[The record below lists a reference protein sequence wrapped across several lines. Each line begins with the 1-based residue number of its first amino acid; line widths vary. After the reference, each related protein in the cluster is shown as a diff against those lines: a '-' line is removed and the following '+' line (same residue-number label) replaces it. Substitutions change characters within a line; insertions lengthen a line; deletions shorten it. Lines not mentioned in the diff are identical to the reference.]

1 MSNTIDWGQGAVNNT
16 IDWGKGKTNNT
27 INWAEIYDSTP
38 AGETNITGSGGVTPF
53 VNTYSMS
60 LDGVDEYFT
69 AGNPSS
75 LQITGALTISAWVK
89 TGDNRD
95 AIIVS
100 KDDQTNR
107 CFNFSANLPGGGTNY
122 TSLYV
127 FSGGTATGV
136 VSNTLLTA
144 GTWNHVMAVFKPS
157 TYMRI
162 YVNGVLDAENTTSI
176 PASIDNDPA
185 NFLIGKG
192 LSAGY
197 NFFGNIDEVA
207 VWNSDQSS
215 NVSTIYNSGAPNDLS
230 SLSPLSWWRMGD
242 GDTWGGSS
250 WTLTDNGSGGND
262 ATSVNMEEADRLPIS
277 PNSYSL
283 SSFSFD
289 GIDEYL
295 TLGAPLNLRILG
307 SVSVSCWVKYTDSG
321 GTRYINSFGDKYGLY
336 TSGGKLIWHYRNPS
350 NQFLNVASLSNFN
363 DGEWH
368 HVMGVND
375 ETNLKIYIDGVLNNS
390 NTNGSTGIAG
400 ATDSRIGARWN
411 NANYFE
417 GSIDE
422 FYIWDSDQSANIST
436 IYGNGV
442 PTDISALNP
451 LGHWRMGESAT
462 WNGSQWTLTD
472 QGSGGNNG
480 TSVNMEE
487 ADKTGDQPYVI

>member
-53 VNTYSMS
+53 VNTYSMEF
-60 LDGVDEYFT
+60 DGIDEYVDCNSISALNSASTVTISMWCKKSSTSNVNVSVGSLVSSTNGIWLQWFTDNTLYFTIRNGAIMTTSYALSGDTDWHNIIGVYNGVNAKIYVDGNLVVTGTNIPSSLSST
-69 AGNPSS
+69 AGNNFE
-75 LQITGALTISAWVK
+75 IGAL
-89 TGDNRD
+89 N
-95 AIIVS
+95 
-100 KDDQTNR
+100 
-107 CFNFSANLPGGGTNY
+107 GGFF
-122 TSLYV
+122 TS
-127 FSGGTATGV
+127 
-136 VSNTLLTA
+136 
-144 GTWNHVMAVFKPS
+144 
-157 TYMRI
+157 
-162 YVNGVLDAENTTSI
+162 
-176 PASIDNDPA
+176 
-185 NFLIGKG
+185 
-192 LSAGY
+192 
-197 NFFGNIDEVA
+197 GNIDEVA
-207 VWNSDQSS
+207 VWNSELSASD
-215 NVSTIYNSGAPNDLS
+215 VTTIYNSGAPNDLT
-230 SLSPLSWWRMGD
+230 SLSPVSWWRMGD
-242 GDTWGGSS
+242 GDTWNGSS